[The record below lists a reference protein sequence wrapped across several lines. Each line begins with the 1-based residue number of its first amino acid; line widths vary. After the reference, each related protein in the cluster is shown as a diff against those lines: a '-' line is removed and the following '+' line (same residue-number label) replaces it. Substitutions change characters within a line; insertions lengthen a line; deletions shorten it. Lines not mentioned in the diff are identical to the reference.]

1 MLTSVRMA
9 ASTVLVSNGYI
20 KGKVA
25 FRLVSLLFRTA
36 AALAG
41 CLRRRILVM
50 LNGVQGQHH
59 LISYDYYYPL
69 LRMTIGVL
77 GFWGDRKSVV

>member
-1 MLTSVRMA
+1 MA

-25 FRLVSLLFRTA
+25 FGLVSLLFRTA

-50 LNGVQGQHH
+50 LNGVRRQHH

-69 LRMTIGVL
+69 LRMT
-77 GFWGDRKSVV
+77 GFWGFGEIGRASCRERVC